1 MSHHTV
7 RTEEVGAVEAPGHG
21 AGLSGLAAGTEGSVQ
36 LGVVNPGDSV
46 VREEPGHA
54 CRAELAVRVTAG
66 TRDLLWVFLQ
76 HKTSSARKFG
86 FCDQLEKLFLEA
98 AGSVCST
105 FFFGE

>member
-7 RTEEVGAVEAPGHG
+7 RTQEVGAVEAPGHG

-54 CRAELAVRVTAG
+54 CRTELAVRVTAG
-66 TRDLLWVFLQ
+66 TRDLLWVLLQ
-76 HKTSSARKFG
+76 HKTLSVWCVFKIFLWRINLSSNNT
-86 FCDQLEKLFLEA
+86 DVLL
-98 AGSVCST
+98 SD
-105 FFFGE
+105 GEI